1 MSILIKNATTLE
13 NEKTDVYIEQ
23 NRIVEIKKNSNKK
36 ADEIIDATNKVVMPG
51 FVNSHTHVAMAIFR
65 GYGEDLPLNKWLT
78 EKIWPAEAKLT
89 EEDVY
94 WGSLLGMCEMIRS
107 GTTTFNEMYIV
118 GMDQIAKACKEIG
131 MRAVI
136 ARGTLDRIPGKNFE
150 KEYKDAVDFAKKW
163 KNSELVTPAMSA
175 HSIYATSEEMII
187 KLKEYAQKEK
197 LKFHMHV
204 SETRKEIF
212 DCLKEHKK
220 YPIEYLGQIGV
231 LDKDTIVAHGSWV
244 TKREIKLCG
253 ENNVNIATCPISNLK
268 LATGGICPVHEYHS
282 HGANVCIGTD
292 GAASN
297 NSLNMFESL
306 KMTALLQK
314 HRYWKADIINVGDLI
329 NFSTKNGAK
338 ALGIDAGE
346 IKEGKLADL
355 ILLDSAMA
363 NFRPFND
370 LNQRFKYLKNREN
383 FSNRIKANVVYSA
396 NAGNVSDVIVNG
408 KIIMRD
414 RKILTADEQKIIKK
428 CEELF

>member
-51 FVNSHTHVAMAIFR
+51 FVNCHTHVAMAIFR

-175 HSIYATSEEMII
+175 HSIYATSEQMIV

-220 YPIEYLGQIGV
+220 YPIEYLGQICV
-231 LDKDTIVAHGSWV
+231 LDNNTIIAHGSWV

-306 KMTALLQK
+306 KMSSLLQK
-314 HRYWKADIINVGDLI
+314 HHYWKADALPTQAFLDFATI
-329 NFSTKNGAK
+329 NGAK
-338 ALGIDAGE
+338 ALGINAGALE
-346 IKEGKLADL
+346 KGKLAD
-355 ILLDSAMA
+355 IVLLDTKAP
-363 NFRPFND
+363 NLNPQHD
-370 LNQRFKYLKNREN
+370 LV
-383 FSNRIKANVVYSA
+383 SNVVYAASPT
-396 NAGNVSDVIVNG
+396 NVTDVI
-408 KIIMRD
+408 I
-414 RKILTADEQKIIKK
+414 
-428 CEELF
+428 